1 MSPDGKR
8 SMANAAGT
16 RSGSCLTPTECP
28 AISRFASSP
37 GRHMHAHE
45 LPTPPH
51 VGRVGGDVRVRGR
64 SHRIRGRGCSGPDR
78 RSAWPDAAGTG
89 PSNTSPPCP
98 GLHDPVDA
106 AARHDDARM
115 PRGVLDLPAP
125 IDLAA
130 VAPHA
135 SHILLMGVGPFGLG
149 VVEHPVVRELRHAED
164 PALRRYR
171 AAAGVGPY
179 GLCFRANTGAACS
192 ETSTSISNWRLR
204 LLNAISSFRSGVRL
218 SAALVEPL
226 LRTPAPTGAGWN
238 ARCRTPS

>member
-1 MSPDGKR
+1 MPNTSSIRSMRSPVNPPPRSVWNTSMPPNGKR
-8 SMANAAGT
+8 SAANAAST
-16 RSGSCLTPTECP
+16 RSASRRVPTAWP

-45 LPTPPH
+45 LPPPH

-135 SHILLMGVGPFGLG
+135 LRVTLMGGRR
-149 VVEHPVVRELRHAED
+149 VRPRGGRASSSRSTWQR
-164 PALRRYR
+164 PGSCTAPISGSGRRR
-171 AAAGVGPY
+171 TV
-179 GLCFRANTGAACS
+179 
-192 ETSTSISNWRLR
+192 W
-204 LLNAISSFRSGVRL
+204 
-218 SAALVEPL
+218 PL
-226 LRTPAPTGAGWN
+226 LSCEYR
-238 ARCRTPS
+238 RRLF